1 MTIRKPTL
9 IEAVQV
15 AENDFVAVNMDR
27 LEFPGGA
34 HRTHLK
40 VTPKNGNGV
49 VVVVL
54 NQDNQL
60 YVHKAYHY
68 AADTIQTEFIRGF
81 SDPNEADTESALREL
96 KEEIAAE
103 YDVMEMPKK
112 LGVLLPDS
120 TLLNSEVSA
129 FLVKVKIKS
138 MKAFQSDTEEALAM
152 GEFVTQDELRKRIA
166 AGQIQDGFTLAAF
179 TLFSIQ

>member
-1 MTIRKPTL
+1 MTIRKPTI

-15 AENDFVAVNMDR
+15 AENDFVVVNMDR

-34 HRTHLK
+34 RRTHLK

-49 VVVVL
+49 VVVVV

-60 YVHKAYHY
+60 YVHRAYHY

-81 SDPNEADTESALREL
+81 SDPNETDTESALREL
-96 KEEIAAE
+96 KEEIAADYE
-103 YDVMEMPKK
+103 LMEPPKK
-112 LGVLLPDS
+112 LGMLFPDS
-120 TLLNSEVSA
+120 TLLNSKVSA
-129 FLVKVKIKS
+129 FLVRVKINS
-138 MKAFQSDTEEALAM
+138 MKATQNDVEEALAM
-152 GEFVTQDELRKRIA
+152 GQFVTQDELRKQIV